1 MDVTAADVAARRIDA
16 WIVPAWFM
24 RFPRHYKIASQG

>member
-16 WIVPAWFM
+16 WIVPASFM
-24 RFPRHYKIASQG
+24 GLPWRYEIASQG